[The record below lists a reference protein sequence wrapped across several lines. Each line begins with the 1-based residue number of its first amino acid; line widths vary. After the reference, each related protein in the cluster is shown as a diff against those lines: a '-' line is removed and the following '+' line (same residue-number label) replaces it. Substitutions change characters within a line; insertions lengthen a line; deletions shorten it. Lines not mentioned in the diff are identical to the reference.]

1 MTMACDYGRGK
12 CGVCLT
18 KVNGLIW
25 GVSKICDGL
34 WLATESLERRETN
47 FDLFKESAEAI
58 VAKGLS

>member
-1 MTMACDYGRGK
+1 MVLSGET
-12 CGVCLT
+12 
-18 KVNGLIW
+18 
-25 GVSKICDGL
+25 SKICDGL